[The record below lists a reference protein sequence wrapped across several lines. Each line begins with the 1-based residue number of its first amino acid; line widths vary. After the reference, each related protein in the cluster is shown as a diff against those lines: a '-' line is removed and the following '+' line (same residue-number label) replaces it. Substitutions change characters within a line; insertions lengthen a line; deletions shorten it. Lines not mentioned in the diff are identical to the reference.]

1 MERRG
6 GRLMT
11 EKNRLGGGGRV
22 GLYEV
27 IHRIYEGPRAGRWV
41 LQQA

>member
-1 MERRG
+1 MKEKKQAVVADG
-6 GRLMT
+6 GFA
-11 EKNRLGGGGRV
+11 V
-22 GLYEV
+22 GLYKV